1 MGLESP
7 IGGECALL
15 LLFLSLLFTI
25 VAYIVYSGLLAPVEV
40 SALSPP
46 FEPSVF
52 AYKVYLILATCKTLA
67 RNSLYKSR
75 SDFLILQTLKIPKVV
90 RLEVRCHKWALSQGA
105 KNNNYGVVWE
115 KSSLAFLERD
125 TMATLWEEKNFV
137 GPSI

>member
-1 MGLESP
+1 MKEDQIYPYPYPTFLATQPIEMGLESP

-52 AYKVYLILATCKTLA
+52 AYKVCARARCLISTTFKTLVYTQYHLI
-67 RNSLYKSR
+67 RDSL
-75 SDFLILQTLKIPKVV
+75 
-90 RLEVRCHKWALSQGA
+90 
-105 KNNNYGVVWE
+105 
-115 KSSLAFLERD
+115 
-125 TMATLWEEKNFV
+125 
-137 GPSI
+137 